1 MIDKDSHDDIWS
13 TINIQKKEIAE
24 LKRRVQELEKN
35 IKNSVK
41 SH

>member
-1 MIDKDSHDDIWS
+1 MIDKDSHDEIWS

-24 LKRRVQELEKN
+24 LKRRIQKLEKTV
-35 IKNSVK
+35 KDSVK

>member
-1 MIDKDSHDDIWS
+1 MIDKDSHDEIWS

-24 LKRRVQELEKN
+24 IKRRIQELEKTV
-35 IKNSVK
+35 KDSVK